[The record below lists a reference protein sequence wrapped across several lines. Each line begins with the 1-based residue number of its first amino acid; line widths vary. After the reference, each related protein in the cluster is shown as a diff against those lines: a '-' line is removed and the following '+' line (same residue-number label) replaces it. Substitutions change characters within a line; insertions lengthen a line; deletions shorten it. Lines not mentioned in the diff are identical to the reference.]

1 MNPNTV
7 CLSDLPSVSACRI
20 LEAPSQKNW
29 NLECTK
35 SNCLKRSRTRS
46 EWTARG
52 KAARKTL
59 SAAGHWTA
67 CSKWWRLR
75 SIAGSRWLRRHW
87 LVRVPWL
94 ARALAARTF
103 ESLHDVEHFYIG
115 GGCGKYRK
123 SVRRCTGWDETS
135 WEWPSGEDRTTTDAC
150 WATEDGPVMSTRTVW
165 VRRAV
170 RRTFEWRRRKS
181 TTRCD
186 ED

>member
-1 MNPNTV
+1 MEQEYTYCV
-7 CLSDLPSVSACRI
+7 LCIKVDCL
-20 LEAPSQKNW
+20 E
-29 NLECTK
+29 
-35 SNCLKRSRTRS
+35 RSRTRR
-46 EWTARG
+46 EWAACRKTKRRTLSTAR
-52 KAARKTL
+52 
-59 SAAGHWTA
+59 HWTA
-67 CSKWWRLR
+67 SSKWRRLR
-75 SIAGSRWLRRHW
+75 SIGGSRWLCWLRLVMMPW
-87 LVRVPWL
+87 LVR
-94 ARALAARTF
+94 ALTTRTF